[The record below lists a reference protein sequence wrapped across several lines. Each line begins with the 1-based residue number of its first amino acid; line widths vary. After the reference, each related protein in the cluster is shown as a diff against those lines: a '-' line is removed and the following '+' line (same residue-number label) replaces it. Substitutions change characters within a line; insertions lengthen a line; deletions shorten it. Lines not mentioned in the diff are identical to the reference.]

1 MSELVFDADQFRSA
15 INELVPSH
23 QRDQVLAAVNLG
35 SDSVSDFDQLGTALT
50 GEQKDI
56 GFLFLT
62 SAPNTKSISTWGA
75 IKTELYDYLCTTSK
89 KYSDERKEGAL
100 TIKQLITIVATAVA
114 STFHLAIGVIVG
126 AVIVA
131 VMSALKIGRNAW
143 CTVNKP
149 QTA

>member
-1 MSELVFDADQFRSA
+1 MSDLVFDAEQFRA
-15 INELVPSH
+15 VINEMVPSH
-23 QRDQVLAAVNLG
+23 QRNQVLAAVDLA
-35 SDSVSDFDQLGTALT
+35 SPTDSDFDQLGTALT
-50 GEQKDI
+50 GEQKDS

-89 KYSDERKEGAL
+89 KYADERKEGVV

-114 STFHLAIGVIVG
+114 STFNLAIGVIVG
-126 AVIVA
+126 AVTVA

-149 QTA
+149 QTP